1 MQRLDSLINVEY
13 CLSTWGVD
21 LVMEVDWI
29 YSLLLS
35 VSGDVCWIQ
44 FTDFPCID
52 HDVQTYFPGNQ
63 ENAWEFGL

>member
-1 MQRLDSLINVEY
+1 
-13 CLSTWGVD
+13 
-21 LVMEVDWI
+21 MEVDWI